1 LLEESEEGLLVLE
14 EPELEE
20 VSFLTVARG
29 ELDFWDVVDLVEL
42 RELVLV
48 VITVVLGAEV
58 GTKVV

>member
-14 EPELEE
+14 DPELEE